1 VQRQSDQEKKSM
13 GRLDGKVA
21 VITGAASG
29 IGRAS
34 AMRFAAEG
42 AAVVI
47 TDLNAQGG
55 EQAVAE
61 CKRAGGHAVFQRV
74 DVTNEADIKA
84 AVERAVSEFGKLDVI
99 FNNAGLAGALG
110 RIEDTTIEN
119 WDRTMAILLRAVF
132 LGMKYAVPEMRK
144 AGGGSIISTA
154 SIAGL
159 RGGAGPHAY
168 SAAKAAVINL
178 TRSVALEVGKDRIR
192 VNCICPGGINT
203 PLIANNVPGGY
214 EVADRFL
221 KNIQPIPRAGAPE
234 DIAAMAAFLAS
245 DDAEWI
251 TGAAMVVDGGYTAGP
266 VLFGDQ
272 GALQPPPGGFLGPSF
287 ELKPK

>member
-1 VQRQSDQEKKSM
+1 M

-34 AMRFAAEG
+34 AIRFAGEG
-42 AAVVI
+42 AAVLV

-55 EQAVAE
+55 EETVAE
-61 CKRAGGHAVFQRV
+61 CKRAGGRAAFHRV
-74 DVTNEADIKA
+74 DVTSEAEVKA
-84 AVERAVSEFGKLDVI
+84 AVDRAVSEFGKLDII
-99 FNNAGLAGALG
+99 FNNAGLAGAIG
-110 RIEDTTIEN
+110 KIEETTAEN
-119 WDRTMAILLRAVF
+119 WDRTFAILLRGVF
-132 LGMKYAVPEMRK
+132 FGMKYAVPAMRK

-168 SAAKAAVINL
+168 SAAKAGVVNL

-203 PLIANNVPGGY
+203 PLISNNLPGGF
-214 EVADRFL
+214 EMASQFL
-221 KNIQPIPRAGAPE
+221 KNIQPIPRAGLPE

-245 DDAEWI
+245 DDAQWI
-251 TGAAMVVDGGYTAGP
+251 TGTAMVVDGGFTAGP

-272 GALQPPPGGFLGPSF
+272 GALRPPSGNFMGPSF
-287 ELKPK
+287 EQKPK

>member
-1 VQRQSDQEKKSM
+1 M
-13 GRLDGKVA
+13 ARLDGKVA

-34 AMRFAAEG
+34 ALRFAGEG
-42 AAVVI
+42 AAVVVA
-47 TDLNAQGG
+47 DLNPQGG
-55 EQAVAE
+55 EETVAE
-61 CKRAGGHAVFQRV
+61 CKKAGGRAVFQRV
-74 DVTNEADIKA
+74 DVLSEADLKA

-99 FNNAGLAGALG
+99 FNNAGLAGAVG
-110 RIEDTTIEN
+110 RIEETTVEN
-119 WDRTMAILLRAVF
+119 WDRTLAILLRAVF
-132 LGMKYAVPEMRK
+132 LGMKYAVPQMRK
-144 AGGGSIISTA
+144 GGGGSIISTA

-203 PLIANNVPGGY
+203 PLIYNNVPGGF
-214 EVADRFL
+214 EVADQFL
-221 KNIQPIPRAGAPE
+221 KSIQPIPRAGSAG

-251 TGAAMVVDGGYTAGP
+251 TGTAMVVDGGFTAGP
-266 VLFGDQ
+266 VLFANQSGI
-272 GALQPPPGGFLGPSF
+272 QPPPGGFMGPSF
-287 ELKPK
+287 EQKK

>member
-1 VQRQSDQEKKSM
+1 MKPM

-34 AMRFAAEG
+34 AIRFASEG
-42 AAVVI
+42 AAVVVA
-47 TDLNAQGG
+47 DLNPQGG
-55 EQAVAE
+55 EETVAE
-61 CKRAGGHAVFQRV
+61 CKKAGGRAVFQRV
-74 DVTNEADIKA
+74 DVMNEADIKA
-84 AVERAVSEFGKLDVI
+84 AVDRAVAEFGKLNVI
-99 FNNAGLAGALG
+99 FNNAGLAGAVG
-110 RIEDTTIEN
+110 KIEEITADN
-119 WDRTMAILLRAVF
+119 WDRTLAILLRAVA

-168 SAAKAAVINL
+168 SAAKAAVVNL

-203 PLIANNVPGGY
+203 PLIFNNVPGGY
-214 EVADRFL
+214 EVADQFL
-221 KNIQPIPRAGAPE
+221 KTLQPIPRAGGPA

-251 TGAAMVVDGGYTAGP
+251 TGTAMVVDGGLTAGTL
-266 VLFGDQ
+266 LFGQ
-272 GALQPPPGGFLGPSF
+272 QPIGETPPGGFMGPSF
-287 ELKPK
+287 EQKPK

>member
-1 VQRQSDQEKKSM
+1 M

-34 AMRFAAEG
+34 AVRFASEG
-42 AAVVI
+42 AAVVVA
-47 TDLNAQGG
+47 DLNPQGG
-55 EQAVAE
+55 EETVAE
-61 CKRAGGHAVFQRV
+61 CRKAGGRAVFQRV

-84 AVERAVSEFGKLDVI
+84 AVDRAAAEFGKLNVI
-99 FNNAGLAGALG
+99 FNNAGLAGAVG
-110 RIEDTTIEN
+110 KIEETTAEN
-119 WDRTMAILLRAVF
+119 WDRTLAILLRAVF

-203 PLIANNVPGGY
+203 PLIFNNVPGGY
-214 EVADRFL
+214 EVADRLL
-221 KNIQPIPRAGAPE
+221 KTLQPIPRSGEPA

-245 DDAEWI
+245 DEAEWI
-251 TGAAMVVDGGYTAGP
+251 TGTAMVVDGGLTAGI
-266 VLFGDQ
+266 LMFGQ
-272 GALQPPPGGFLGPSF
+272 QAVGETPPGGFMGPSF
-287 ELKPK
+287 EQKPK

>member
-1 VQRQSDQEKKSM
+1 M

-34 AMRFAAEG
+34 AVRFATEG
-42 AAVVI
+42 AAVVVA
-47 TDLNAQGG
+47 DLNPKGG
-55 EQAVAE
+55 EETVAE
-61 CKRAGGHAVFQRV
+61 CKRAGGRAVFQRV
-74 DVTNEADIKA
+74 DVTNEADVKS
-84 AVERAVSEFGKLDVI
+84 AVDRAVAEFGKLDVI
-99 FNNAGLAGALG
+99 FNNAGLAGAVG
-110 RIEDTTIEN
+110 KIEETTAEN
-119 WDRTMAILLRAVF
+119 WDRTFAILLRAVF
-132 LGMKYAVPEMRK
+132 FGMKYAVPEMRK

-203 PLIANNVPGGY
+203 PLIYNNVPGGF
-214 EVADRFL
+214 EVADQFL
-221 KNIQPIPRAGAPE
+221 KSIQPIPRAGGPA
-234 DIAAMAAFLAS
+234 DIAAMAACLAS

-251 TGAAMVVDGGYTAGP
+251 TGTAMVVDGGLTAGTM
-266 VLFGDQ
+266 VFGQ
-272 GALQPPPGGFLGPSF
+272 RAIGETPPGGYYGA
-287 ELKPK
+287 EL

>member
-1 VQRQSDQEKKSM
+1 M

-34 AMRFAAEG
+34 AIRFASEG
-42 AAVVI
+42 AAVVV

-55 EQAVAE
+55 EETVTE
-61 CKRAGGHAVFQRV
+61 CKRSGGRAVFHRV
-74 DVTNEADIKA
+74 DVTSEADVKA
-84 AVERAVSEFGKLDVI
+84 AVDRAVSDFGKLDTI
-99 FNNAGLAGALG
+99 FNNAGLAGAIG
-110 RIEDTTIEN
+110 KIEETTAEN
-119 WDRTMAILLRAVF
+119 WDRTFSILLRAVF
-132 LGMKYAVPEMRK
+132 LGMKYAVPAMRK

-168 SAAKAAVINL
+168 SAAKAGVVNL

-203 PLIANNVPGGY
+203 PLISNNVPGGF
-214 EVADRFL
+214 EVASQFL
-221 KNIQPIPRAGAPE
+221 KNIQPIPRAGLPE

-251 TGAAMVVDGGYTAGP
+251 TGTAMVVDGGFTAGP

-272 GALQPPPGGFLGPSF
+272 GALRPPSGNFMGPSF
-287 ELKPK
+287 EQKPK

>member
-1 VQRQSDQEKKSM
+1 M

-29 IGRAS
+29 IGRVS
-34 AMRFAAEG
+34 ALRFATEG
-42 AAVVI
+42 AAVVVA
-47 TDLNAQGG
+47 DLNPKGG
-55 EQAVAE
+55 EETVAE
-61 CKRAGGHAVFQRV
+61 CKRTGGRAVFQRV
-74 DVTNEADIKA
+74 DVTNEADVKA
-84 AVERAVSEFGKLDVI
+84 AVDRAVAEFGKLDVI
-99 FNNAGLAGALG
+99 FNNAGLAGAVG
-110 RIEDTTIEN
+110 KIEETTADN
-119 WDRTMAILLRAVF
+119 WDRTFAILLRAVF
-132 LGMKYAVPEMRK
+132 FGMKYAVPEMRK

-203 PLIANNVPGGY
+203 PLIYNNVPGGF
-214 EVADRFL
+214 EVADQFL
-221 KNIQPIPRAGAPE
+221 KTIQPIPRAGGPA

-251 TGAAMVVDGGYTAGP
+251 TGTAMVVDGGLTAGTLVFGQRP
-266 VLFGDQ
+266 VGET
-272 GALQPPPGGFLGPSF
+272 PPGGFMGPSF
-287 ELKPK
+287 EQKPK